1 MFSLLADKL
10 QDVFKDLRGHG
21 KITETNITDAMRAVR
36 MALLEA
42 DVEFNVAKGFIAR
55 VKDKALG
62 EEVLRGVAP
71 GQQIVKIFHD
81 ELTAL
86 LGGDNAPL
94 NLEKPARILMVGLN
108 GAGKTTSSAKLAA
121 WLKKE
126 GKAPL
131 LIACDLHRPAA
142 IEQLATLAG
151 QVGVPVFTPPPD
163 EKDVLKVA
171 KLALEWVKTQPGNVQ
186 IYDTAGRQEIDEAL
200 IAEIKA
206 LREFLQPQEVLL
218 VADAATGQQAVS
230 VATHFHE
237 ALNITGLVLTKLD
250 GDARGGAA
258 LSMRE
263 VTQRPIKFAGIGEKL
278 DQFEPF
284 YPDRLAGRILGM
296 GDIVGLVEKA
306 VAAIDEEEAKRMEE
320 KMRKASFDLNDFL
333 AQFKMLKKLGPLEN
347 VLGMLPG
354 MGNLK
359 DFSVDE
365 KQMKRVEAIVLSM
378 TLAERTNPDI
388 LNARRRQRIAR
399 GSGVSVTEVNDLLQR
414 FGQMR
419 KMMKNFGKMK
429 QMMSRPGAA
438 SRFRIK
444 ALVFEQLRYN
454 SETQKTKKVM
464 SVSNRLRREGSLNNP
479 YYKVVVT
486 DQRSPRDGKFIEL
499 IGNYD
504 PKKPGDNSNIDLSR
518 VDYWV
523 QNGAQP
529 SDTVRSI
536 IKKARKKATVAA

>member
-55 VKDKALG
+55 VKEKALG
-62 EEVLRGVAP
+62 EEVLRGVHP

-86 LGGDNAPL
+86 LGGDNEPL
-94 NLEKPARILMVGLN
+94 NLEKPARIMMVGLN
-108 GAGKTTSSAKLAA
+108 GAGKTTSSAKLAM
-121 WLKKE
+121 WLKKQ

-142 IEQLATLAG
+142 IEQLATLAR
-151 QVGVPVFTPPPD
+151 QVGVPCFTPPPG
-163 EKDVLKVA
+163 EKDVLKVGRLAADWA
-171 KLALEWVKTQPGNVQ
+171 KEQPGNVQ
-186 IYDTAGRQEIDEAL
+186 IYDTAGRQEIDEPL
-200 IAEIKA
+200 IQEIKA

-230 VATHFHE
+230 VATHFHQ

-258 LSMRE
+258 LSMRQ

-284 YPDRLAGRILGM
+284 FPDRLAGRILGM
-296 GDIVGLVEKA
+296 GDIIGLVEKA
-306 VAAIDEEEAKRMEE
+306 AAAIDEEDAKRMEE
-320 KMRKASFDLNDFL
+320 KMRTASFDLNDFL

-347 VLGMLPG
+347 ILGMLPG
-354 MGNLK
+354 MSNLK

-378 TLAERTNPDI
+378 TLAERSNPDV

-419 KMMKNFGKMK
+419 KMMKGFGKMR

-438 SRFRIK
+438 SRFGLKR
-444 ALVFEQLRYN
+444 
-454 SETQKTKKVM
+454 
-464 SVSNRLRREGSLNNP
+464 
-479 YYKVVVT
+479 
-486 DQRSPRDGKFIEL
+486 
-499 IGNYD
+499 
-504 PKKPGDNSNIDLSR
+504 
-518 VDYWV
+518 
-523 QNGAQP
+523 
-529 SDTVRSI
+529 
-536 IKKARKKATVAA
+536 